1 MKNNRLFT
9 LLALLLMA
17 GGVKTQAQEYVPIIQ
32 EGNEWYTLD
41 AIVCKDTE
49 GHYNTLVN
57 WLSGDTLIN
66 EVRYAKVMETL
77 NGEGTPYQVALLREE
92 DGKVWETYNGNSE
105 ILLYDFTANVGD
117 SLVCGYGDYFVLDSI
132 SIEQIGGVDRKKF
145 WFGLEYDFTG
155 EPYAMETWIE
165 GIGSDLGLLYCGSYY
180 FCGGYY
186 RALCFHQDGELIWQN
201 PEYNACV
208 ITSVEE
214 INDKVISVYPNPAM
228 EKVTID
234 GIDAAEVQVY
244 NALGRLVKT
253 VRDTNEI
260 CVAGLADGVY
270 LVRIRDKEGG
280 SFMEKVM
287 VKR

>member
-1 MKNNRLFT
+1 MKATRITT
-9 LLALLLMA
+9 LLALLLLA
-17 GGVKTQAQEYVPIIQ
+17 GGVKTQAQEYVPMIQ
-32 EGNEWYTLD
+32 EGNEWCTLE

-66 EVRYAKVMETL
+66 EVRFTKVMETL
-77 NGEGTPYQVALLREE
+77 NGEGSPYQVALLREE
-92 DGKVWETYNGNSE
+92 DGKVWKTYNGISE

-155 EPYAMETWIE
+155 EPYAMETWIK

-201 PEYNACV
+201 PEYDACV

-234 GIDAAEVQVY
+234 GVEAAEVKVY
-244 NALGRLVKT
+244 NAIGQRVKM
-253 VRDTNEI
+253 VRGTNEI
-260 CVAGLADGVY
+260 NVSGLPEGVY
-270 LVRIRDKEGG
+270 LLRIADIEGRI
-280 SFMEKVM
+280 FMEKVM
-287 VKR
+287 VR

>member
-1 MKNNRLFT
+1 MKAKRFYA

-17 GGVKTQAQEYVPIIQ
+17 GGVKTQAQEYVPMIQ
-32 EGNEWYTLD
+32 EGNEWCTLE

-66 EVRYAKVMETL
+66 EVRFTKVMETL

-201 PEYNACV
+201 PEYDACV

-228 EKVTID
+228 ETVTID
-234 GIDAAEVQVY
+234 GVEASEVQIY
-244 NALGRLVKT
+244 NALGQLVKT
-253 VRDTNEI
+253 VRNSNE
-260 CVAGLADGVY
+260 VSLGGLPQGVY
-270 LVRIRDKEGG
+270 MVRITDAEN
-280 SFMEKVM
+280 KVFTAK
-287 VKR
+287 VAVR